1 MEHISTPHNRPYDL
15 YRNEYYP
22 GQTAPPAMQ
31 VRQNIPPVMPV
42 QQTAPPVMPVQQDSP
57 PAKARPGKLRRH
69 LWAWCY
75 GTALTAYTI
84 FTLLNVFVI
93 PHDTV
98 KMDRSAM
105 AEVYQTDPGT
115 SGAASGTSS
124 DASSGKGDTI
134 TTMDGI
140 GSSSADGGSASAGGS
155 SADSGSASA
164 DGSSADSGSASA
176 GGSSAYNSTSGT
188 VTATETGYQYKDDS
202 MTITLTQSY
211 VNDTMVYIADIQ
223 LSSIATLKSGLAED
237 SFGRNVKEKTSEI
250 ADRVGAILAI
260 NGDYYGFR
268 DTGYVIRN
276 GILYRDTMSSQTAQ
290 DLVIYEDGSMK
301 IIREGDVTAEELLD
315 EGALQVYSFGP
326 GLIVDGEI
334 TVTADAEVA
343 QSMNS
348 NPRTAIGYISPL
360 HYVMVVS
367 DGRTSESAGLSLLQ
381 LAEIMDQLGC
391 EQAYN
396 LDGGGST
403 TMYFNG
409 EVINNPTSNGKRS
422 KERSVSD
429 IVYIGY

>member
-1 MEHISTPHNRPYDL
+1 
-15 YRNEYYP
+15 
-22 GQTAPPAMQ
+22 MQ
-31 VRQNIPPVMPV
+31 VRQSILPVMPV

-140 GSSSADGGSASAGGS
+140 GSSSSADSGTVAAGGDPSTDNGSASAGGS
-155 SADSGSASA
+155 SADGSTA
-164 DGSSADSGSASA
+164 
-176 GGSSAYNSTSGT
+176 GT
-188 VTATETGYQYKDDS
+188 VTTTETGYQYKDDS

>member
-1 MEHISTPHNRPYDL
+1 
-15 YRNEYYP
+15 
-22 GQTAPPAMQ
+22 
-31 VRQNIPPVMPV
+31 
-42 QQTAPPVMPVQQDSP
+42 
-57 PAKARPGKLRRH
+57 
-69 LWAWCY
+69 
-75 GTALTAYTI
+75 
-84 FTLLNVFVI
+84 
-93 PHDTV
+93 
-98 KMDRSAM
+98 
-105 AEVYQTDPGT
+105 
-115 SGAASGTSS
+115 
-124 DASSGKGDTI
+124 
-134 TTMDGI
+134 
-140 GSSSADGGSASAGGS
+140 
-155 SADSGSASA
+155 
-164 DGSSADSGSASA
+164 
-176 GGSSAYNSTSGT
+176 
-188 VTATETGYQYKDDS
+188 
-202 MTITLTQSY
+202 
-211 VNDTMVYIADIQ
+211 
-223 LSSIATLKSGLAED
+223 
-237 SFGRNVKEKTSEI
+237 
-250 ADRVGAILAI
+250 
-260 NGDYYGFR
+260 
-268 DTGYVIRN
+268 
-276 GILYRDTMSSQTAQ
+276 
-290 DLVIYEDGSMK
+290 MK

-381 LAEIMDQLGC
+381 LAKIMDQLGC